1 MSTTTNQP
9 KNAWQIVATREVMV
23 KLKDKSFVASTLI
36 SVMVVLGAILIPY
49 FLNSGGKEYTLATT
63 DSRASSFV
71 TVADAA
77 SDEDTSF
84 TATEVADSDA
94 ARALV
99 KDGDADAYLA
109 ATDNGWEIVFNAEPD
124 NTLINAMTTA
134 ITSTVTAENAAA
146 QGVDLAT
153 LSAGTQVTTSAL
165 SGSENVMLAFMV
177 AFAFAM
183 LFYMSTV
190 FFGIAIANSVV
201 EEKQNRIVEII
212 ATAVPLSQVLAGK
225 VVGNLI
231 LAILQIAIYAVV
243 ALIGLQVTGTA
254 AEFGWIL
261 PSAGWFAVFYIAG
274 FTAIATIWA
283 AVGAMAARTE
293 DVANLSNPVNMVLIA
308 ALFSGI
314 YASGTVLKAV
324 SFVPVLSSI
333 AMPRRLLTEDVA
345 LWEPLVSLGLTLLAA
360 ALLTRLGGRIYRSN
374 IMRGG
379 TSVSWKQALK
389 K

>member
-1 MSTTTNQP
+1 MSTTINQP
-9 KNAWQIVATREVMV
+9 KNAWQIVATREVLV

-63 DSRASSFV
+63 DSRASVFV
-71 TVADAA
+71 TAADAA

-84 TATEVADSDA
+84 TATEVADADA

-109 ATDNGWEIVFNAEPD
+109 PTDNGWEIVFDAEPD
-124 NTLINAMTTA
+124 NTLITAMTAA

-243 ALIGLQVTGTA
+243 ALIGLQITGTA
-254 AEFGWIL
+254 TEFGWIL

-360 ALLTRLGGRIYRSN
+360 ALLTRLGARIYRSN

>member
-23 KLKDKSFVASTLI
+23 KLKDKSFVGSTIFTVLIVLAS
-36 SVMVVLGAILIPY
+36 ILIPY

-84 TATEVADSDA
+84 TATEVADADA

-109 ATDNGWEIVFNAEPD
+109 PADSGWEIVFDAEPD
-124 NTLINAMTTA
+124 NSLITAMTDA

-153 LSAGTQVTTSAL
+153 LSAGTKVTSSSI
-165 SGSENVMLAFMV
+165 SGNDNTALAFLV
-177 AFAFAM
+177 ALVFAM

-190 FFGIAIANSVV
+190 LFGVAIANSVV

-212 ATAVPLSQVLAGK
+212 ATAVPLGHVLAGK

-231 LAILQIAIYAVV
+231 LAILQVAVYALA

-254 AEFGWIL
+254 SEFGWIL

-293 DVANLSNPVNMVLIA
+293 DVANLSNPVNMILIA
-308 ALFSGI
+308 ALFAGI
-314 YASGTVLKAV
+314 YASGTTLKIV

-345 LWEPLVSLGLTLLAA
+345 FWEPLVSLGLTLLAA
-360 ALLTRLGGRIYRSN
+360 ALLTHLGARIYRSN

>member
-1 MSTTTNQP
+1 MSTTINQP

-23 KLKDKSFVASTLI
+23 KLKDKSFVGSTIFTVLIVLAS
-36 SVMVVLGAILIPY
+36 ILIPY

-71 TVADAA
+71 TVADAT
-77 SDEDTSF
+77 SDQDTSF
-84 TATEVADSDA
+84 TATQVADADA

-109 ATDNGWEIVFNAEPD
+109 PTDSGWELVFDTEPD
-124 NTLINAMTTA
+124 KSLFNDMSEA
-134 ITSTVTAENAAA
+134 ITSTVTAQNAAA
-146 QGVDLAT
+146 QGIDLEA
-153 LSAGTQVTTSAL
+153 LSAGTKVTSSSI
-165 SGSENVMLAFMV
+165 SGNDNTALAFLV
-177 AFAFAM
+177 AFVFAM

-190 FFGIAIANSVV
+190 LFGVAIANSVV

-212 ATAVPLSQVLAGK
+212 ATAVPLRQVLAGK

-231 LAILQIAIYAVV
+231 LAILQVAAYAIV
-243 ALIGLQVTGTA
+243 ALIGLQVTGAA

-293 DVANLSNPVNMVLIA
+293 DIANLASPVTMVLLA
-308 ALFSGI
+308 ALFGGV
-314 YASGTVLKAV
+314 YASGTILKIV

-333 AMPRRLLTEDVA
+333 AMPRRLLTEEVA
-345 LWEPLVSLGLTLLAA
+345 LWEPLAALGLTLLAA
-360 ALLTRLGGRIYRSN
+360 ALLTRLGARIYHSN

-379 TSVSWKQALK
+379 SSVSWRQAVK